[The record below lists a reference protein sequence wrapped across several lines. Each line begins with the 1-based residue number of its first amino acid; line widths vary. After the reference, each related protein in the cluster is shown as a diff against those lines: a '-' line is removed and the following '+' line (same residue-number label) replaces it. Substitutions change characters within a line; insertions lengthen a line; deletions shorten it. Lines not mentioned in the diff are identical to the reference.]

1 MRAVGMVLPEAVLIV
16 GHMRSGSTLLLHLL
30 MTSSEVIGCGERN
43 AVYRSPR
50 DLDDLAVSSA
60 IAQRRLRGIR
70 YAADQVN
77 HDHLTPDPR
86 LLLEG
91 RVRCIFLVREP
102 RAAID
107 SIIRLAA
114 DFYQPWPLARAVDYY
129 SQRLASMAAIARM
142 LHGHRPF
149 LALTHDQLIGETPGS
164 LRRIESF
171 LDLGDALGEHYRL
184 HGFTGSRGDPGEAIR
199 SGRIQ
204 RGRGPVPCEMS
215 ARELDRAADAYSSC
229 LEALQHGRRY

>member
-1 MRAVGMVLPEAVLIV
+1 MLIV

-30 MTSSEVIGCGERN
+30 MTSSEVISCGERN
-43 AVYRSPR
+43 AVYRRPR
-50 DLDDLAVSSA
+50 DLDDLAVSAA
-60 IAQRRLRGIR
+60 IAQRRRFRGSR
-70 YAADQVN
+70 YAVDQVN

-86 LLLEG
+86 LLLAS

-107 SIIRLAA
+107 SIIRLTTG
-114 DFYQPWPLARAVDYY
+114 FYEPWPLARAVDYY
-129 SQRLASMAAIARM
+129 SRRLASMAAIARM

-149 LALTHDQLIGETPGS
+149 LALTYDQLIDETPGS

-171 LDLGDALGEHYRL
+171 LDLGNSLGEHYGL

-204 RGRGPVPCEMS
+204 RHRRPVPSEMS
-215 ARELDRAADAYSSC
+215 ARELERTVGAYSSC